1 MSKPRRIDY
10 GVAVG
15 TALAVAAGVASSAI
29 GQSPVVKPGT
39 AQAKPTSKPPAKKA
53 LDPRTLPALLEQG
66 REAMRAGVLKAARDG
81 FLDVL
86 SLDRKNTEALAG
98 AGTAYLH
105 MGDFPKARPL
115 LEQAVQ
121 ATGPRTAPP
130 GLVVNL
136 AAVHLKQKNA
146 MRAARIAR
154 DCLEAQGDKPDERV
168 LNVLG
173 VALSQ
178 ADEQARKAPLFKD
191 SVKFY
196 ETTDALLE
204 KSRPGM
210 KRWGVEWLP
219 EDEWR
224 PRNEK
229 WLKQQAE
236 ADRKLTELNARRSEL
251 AAAQKELADASNRRR
266 LRRSRPDVQAIQQRI
281 RERTEAVEQARAE
294 YDDALAS
301 IERPR
306 FPEFI
311 DPAPLDWSST
321 PTAVAVADTRPD
333 VEKNPVRPARAQPPQ
348 PQPRPPVA
356 LDPVTRDPPVPA
368 APAPVTRGRVVE
380 YAAAFPVAQDLVVT
394 AASAVRE
401 ADEITVQLGQGVAW
415 PAKVIRTDETCGLA
429 LLRVEGGKFLPLAL
443 ADAPASGTVSCV
455 SFPTVNIFDPVAEA
469 IDGGAPAPKD
479 GAPWTVRL
487 SRHPRLAGGPLLSGK
502 KVVGVELASRDA
514 DPAKVPAATLDELR
528 RLIGQ
533 DAPRTPPVAAADPAE
548 VTMQVTAVRRAAG

>member
-1 MSKPRRIDY
+1 M
-10 GVAVG
+10 
-15 TALAVAAGVASSAI
+15 
-29 GQSPVVKPGT
+29 
-39 AQAKPTSKPPAKKA
+39 
-53 LDPRTLPALLEQG
+53 DPRTLPALLEQG
-66 REAMRAGVLKAARDG
+66 REAMRAGVLKAARDA

-86 SLDRKNTEALAG
+86 SLDRKNAEALAG

-115 LEQAVQ
+115 LEQAVN
-121 ATGPRTAPP
+121 ATRPRTAPP

-136 AAVHLKQKNA
+136 AAVHLKQKNP
-146 MRAARIAR
+146 MRAAKVAR

-168 LNVLG
+168 VNVLG

-178 ADEQARKAPLFKD
+178 ADGQARKAPLFKD

-204 KSRPGM
+204 KRRPGM

-219 EDEWR
+219 EREWR
-224 PRNEK
+224 PRNDK

-236 ADRKLTELNARRSEL
+236 AERKLTDLNARRSEL

-266 LRRSRPDVQAIQQRI
+266 LRRARPDVQAIQQKI
-281 RERTEAVEQARAE
+281 RERTAAVERARAE
-294 YDDALAS
+294 YDEALAS

-306 FPEFI
+306 FPEFVG
-311 DPAPLDWSST
+311 PAPLDWSPT
-321 PTAVAVADTRPD
+321 PTAVAVADAGTD
-333 VEKNPVRPARAQPPQ
+333 VEKNPVRPTRGQPPQ
-348 PQPRPPVA
+348 PQPGPPVA
-356 LDPVTRDPPVPA
+356 RDPVTPNPPV
-368 APAPVTRGRVVE
+368 APAPGPMSKGRVVE
-380 YAAAFPVAQDLVVT
+380 YAAAFPVSQDLVVT
-394 AASAVRE
+394 AASAVQE
-401 ADEITVQLGQGVAW
+401 ADDITVQLGQGVAW
-415 PAKVIRTDETCGLA
+415 PAKVIRTDEACGLA
-429 LLRVEGGKFLPLAL
+429 LLSVEGGKFLPLAL
-443 ADAPASGTVSCV
+443 ADAPVSGNVSCV

-469 IDGGAPAPKD
+469 IDGGAPAPKE

-514 DPAKVPAATLDELR
+514 DPAKVPAATLDDLR
-528 RLIGQ
+528 RLIGH